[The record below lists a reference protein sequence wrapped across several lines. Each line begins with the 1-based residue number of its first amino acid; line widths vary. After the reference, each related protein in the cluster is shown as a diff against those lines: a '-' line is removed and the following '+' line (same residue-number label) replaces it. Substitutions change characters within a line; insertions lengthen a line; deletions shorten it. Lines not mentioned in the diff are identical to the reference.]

1 MKVILKEYMEKLG
14 DIGDVVDVRAGFANN
29 YLIPQGIAILATRGN
44 INQMKLVKKAALKVE
59 ARNIE
64 EANEMTGKL
73 KDLTLKFIVK
83 TGEEGKLYGSITNK
97 DIAEKIMEERNIEI
111 DRKKIDLPE
120 HIKELGEYDIDVKL
134 YKEIKSAVK
143 VIVEPDEE
151 SRVLIEAHKKEKE
164 AAEEEERHKIDAEI
178 EEEAEKSKEKLKEEK
193 VIPAEKDK
201 KPKASEPEKSG
212 SIDEE
217 SGKERKKQK

>member
-1 MKVILKEYMEKLG
+1 LKVILKEYMEKLG

>member
-1 MKVILKEYMEKLG
+1 LKVILKEYMEKLG
-14 DIGDVVDVRAGFANN
+14 DIGDVIDVRAGFANN

-193 VIPAEKDK
+193 AIPAEKDK